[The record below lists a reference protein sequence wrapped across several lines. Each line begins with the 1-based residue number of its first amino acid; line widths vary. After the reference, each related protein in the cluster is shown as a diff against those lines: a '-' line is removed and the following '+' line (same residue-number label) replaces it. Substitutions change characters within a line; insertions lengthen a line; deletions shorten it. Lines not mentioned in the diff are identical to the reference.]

1 MTDPLRIY
9 RRKNNA
15 LFFKKYKNNV
25 SHEEIKEKTEEFLK
39 RGGKIDKLQPLDA
52 LVPDA
57 QVIHESD
64 RERWINEGWNY
75 P

>member
-1 MTDPLRIY
+1 MY

-15 LFFKKYKNNV
+15 FFYKKYKNNV

>member
-1 MTDPLRIY
+1 MY

-15 LFFKKYKNNV
+15 FFYKKYKNNV
-25 SHEEIKEKTEEFLK
+25 SQEEIKEKTEEFLK

>member
-1 MTDPLRIY
+1 MTDPLRMY